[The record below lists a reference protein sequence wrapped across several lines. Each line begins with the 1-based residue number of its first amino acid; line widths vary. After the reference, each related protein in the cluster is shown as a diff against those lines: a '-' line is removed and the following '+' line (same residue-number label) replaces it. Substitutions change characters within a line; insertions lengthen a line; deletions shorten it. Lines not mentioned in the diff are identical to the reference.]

1 MLPFKRLKE
10 KCRIFFGGDIIPLR
24 ELQLPYITRCNKNL
38 DKNFLWI
45 SRMLETIHVVVTVSK
60 LLFDSDF
67 FFLHPLNYP
76 KVHDY
81 RLRSITGI
89 GLDHKQLTLV

>member
-24 ELQLPYITRCNKNL
+24 ELQLPYITRCSQNL
-38 DKNFLWI
+38 DKTSSESQI
-45 SRMLETIHVVVTVSK
+45 SRMLETIHVVINVSK

-67 FFLHPLNYP
+67 FFTPP
-76 KVHDY
+76 
-81 RLRSITGI
+81 
-89 GLDHKQLTLV
+89 